1 MYVIDKSHRPSVPLE
16 NTEDSYDSA
25 SGSFQPLQI
34 EEKGVTTNETTSNAQ
49 VPFIE
54 WRSTTFSLILAV
66 LLLSLGLI
74 GYLGHSFDK
83 KYVHIISLSLMQL
96 YYTRTCY

>member
-1 MYVIDKSHRPSVPLE
+1 MHVIDKSHRPSVPLE
-16 NTEDSYDSA
+16 NTEDGYDSA
-25 SGSFQPLQI
+25 SESFQPLQI
-34 EEKGVTTNETTSNAQ
+34 EEEEDVTINETTNAQ
-49 VPFIE
+49 VPFVE

-83 KYVHIISLSLMQL
+83 KYVHIIS
-96 YYTRTCY
+96 